1 MEGGVAA
8 HRVVAVVSASG
19 ELEAGDGGIHGGL
32 PRPADPSTAAAVARR
47 LVRGTGRHPG
57 KPVLH
62 ADARR
67 GDGRHDPRERHP
79 HRRGPAEHRAA
90 GRSGRR
96 HGRVARHAQRRDRRL
111 APGPRL
117 RHARPQRPGSSRH
130 HRRDRVLLP
139 ALFPAAHVQQRLL
152 VPDPSARPRGDTVR
166 DLVADPFSAGPCPG
180 KAHAATADGAG
191 RPALATHPRTRLL
204 QPAATAEGAALQGI
218 RVHAAVE
225 PDRRTDLELRTRRRR
240 LPRRLTPRHAG
251 AGDPE
256 DEHHHRRA
264 RRRPRTQRERH
275 AGGPVTG
282 GWDTSVDLLI
292 AGSGGGGMVAAL
304 AALDSGLEPLIVE
317 KQPLVGGSTGLS
329 GGIVWIPNNPLMR
342 AEGIADSHEDGL
354 AYLADVVGD
363 IGAPSSPARR
373 EVFLTAG
380 YEMINFLIRKGV
392 RLIRCA
398 GWSDYYPNHKG
409 GNESGRAIE
418 GIPFD
423 AAELGSW
430 SDKVQPPL
438 AKNYGFVVLT
448 NELRSVQYYNRSPRA
463 FAVATRVFLRTAA
476 ARIRRRQI
484 LTNGASLIAQ
494 MLKALVAL
502 GGDLGG
508 QPPLWTNAAL
518 EDLIVEDG
526 RVVGARVSRGG
537 AALNVEARRGV
548 LLSAGGFGH
557 NKEMRRQYSG
567 DQPNEAQWS
576 IANAGDTGEVLQAA
590 MRLGAK
596 TDLLDEAWWLP
607 SVFIANG
614 GSAAASLGSGRQ
626 RPGAI
631 YVDSTGRRFCN
642 ESNSYVEVGKAM
654 YANKAVP
661 CWMIFDDG
669 YVRRYVTSKNPLK
682 RKQHL
687 PSELIES
694 GAVKRG
700 DTIADVGRQIEL
712 PADELARTIER
723 FNRFAAKGLD
733 PDFGRGQSAY
743 NDCLGDPGYRP
754 NAAVGPLHRAP
765 FYATRVLPADVGT
778 CGGVITNEYAQV
790 LDEQD
795 QVIDGLY
802 ATGNT
807 TATVMGRTYPG
818 AGASIASS
826 MVFGYVAAR
835 HAAGRRLAGERSR

>member
-1 MEGGVAA
+1 M
-8 HRVVAVVSASG
+8 
-19 ELEAGDGGIHGGL
+19 
-32 PRPADPSTAAAVARR
+32 T
-47 LVRGTGRHPG
+47 
-57 KPVLH
+57 
-62 ADARR
+62 
-67 GDGRHDPRERHP
+67 
-79 HRRGPAEHRAA
+79 
-90 GRSGRR
+90 
-96 HGRVARHAQRRDRRL
+96 
-111 APGPRL
+111 
-117 RHARPQRPGSSRH
+117 
-130 HRRDRVLLP
+130 
-139 ALFPAAHVQQRLL
+139 
-152 VPDPSARPRGDTVR
+152 
-166 DLVADPFSAGPCPG
+166 
-180 KAHAATADGAG
+180 
-191 RPALATHPRTRLL
+191 TH
-204 QPAATAEGAALQGI
+204 
-218 RVHAAVE
+218 
-225 PDRRTDLELRTRRRR
+225 
-240 LPRRLTPRHAG
+240 
-251 AGDPE
+251 
-256 DEHHHRRA
+256 
-264 RRRPRTQRERH
+264 
-275 AGGPVTG
+275 
-282 GWDTSVDLLI
+282 WDHSVDLLI
-292 AGSGGGGMVAAL
+292 AGSGGGGMVAGL
-304 AALDSGLEPLIVE
+304 AALDCGLEPLIVE
-317 KQPLVGGSTGLS
+317 KQALVGGSTGLS
-329 GGIVWIPNNPLMR
+329 GGIVWLPNNPLMR
-342 AEGIADSHEDGL
+342 ADGIADSHEDGL

-363 IGAPSSPARR
+363 IGAPSSPERR
-373 EVFLTAG
+373 EMFLTAG

-392 RLIRCA
+392 QLIRCA

-409 GNESGRAIE
+409 GNEAGRAVE

-438 AKNYGFVVLT
+438 AKNYGYAVLT
-448 NELRSVQYYNRSPRA
+448 NELRSVQYFNRAPRA

-494 MLKALVAL
+494 MLKALM
-502 GGDLGG
+502 DLSDG
-508 QPPLWTNAAL
+508 QPPLWINAAVD
-518 EDLIVEDG
+518 DLIVEDG
-526 RVVGARVSRGG
+526 RVVGARIVRDGTP
-537 AALNVEARRGV
+537 LNVEARSGV
-548 LLSAGGFGH
+548 LLAAGGFGH
-557 NKEMRRQYSG
+557 NAEMRRRYSG
-567 DQPNEAQWS
+567 DQPNEAKWS
-576 IANAGDTGEVLQAA
+576 IANAGDTGEVLQTA

-614 GSAAASLGSGRQ
+614 GAAAASLGSGRQ

-669 YVRRYVTSKNPLK
+669 YVRRYVTSANPLK
-682 RKQHL
+682 RNQQL

-694 GAVKRG
+694 GAVKR
-700 DTIADVGRQIEL
+700 ADSIEDLAREIDL
-712 PADELARTIER
+712 PADELTRTIQR
-723 FNRFAAKGLD
+723 FNQFAVKGLD

-754 NAAVGPLHRAP
+754 NAAVGPLDRAP

-790 LDEQD
+790 LDEKD
-795 QVIDGLY
+795 QVIDRLY

-835 HAAGRRLAGERSR
+835 HAAGRKLAGERSR